1 MMNKLQYGAF
11 VRNIPGIYNSTWTD
25 MFIET
30 TCMRMWHGHTGA
42 IGVAADYH
50 QMAKWA
56 LSFDLSGEVSQGVRS
71 FSNAEQDSHHTRHK
85 EEVEGR
91 IKTDQPD
98 RMRDKLDVCI
108 GLCLSPRWF
117 THEHCPKAN
126 NILRTPMSMQL
137 MPLTLYIGQW
147 KTSRV
152 DGRIHCIALSAS

>member
-1 MMNKLQYGAF
+1 MMMNKLQYGAF

-50 QMAKWA
+50 HMAKWA
-56 LSFDLSGEVSQGVRS
+56 LSFALSGEVSQGVRS

-85 EEVEGR
+85 EEAEGR
-91 IKTDQPD
+91 IKTDQAD
-98 RMRDKLDVCI
+98 RIRDKLDVCI

-117 THEHCPKAN
+117 THEHCPRAN
-126 NILRTPMSMQL
+126 CAPRCQCSYSHIPNSRTYTFIYFPKNRRPIRS
-137 MPLTLYIGQW
+137 Y
-147 KTSRV
+147 
-152 DGRIHCIALSAS
+152 